1 MLCFRLV
8 INITKEGRN
17 VLIQLI
23 HRLGKSKGK
32 LEIAQGLDK
41 CAYMEVCI
49 CIMQH
54 SIHHVIVISWRTC
67 TQLWRFAFHE
77 VSQPAELGLLKKR
90 GSKRGSVRTA
100 RDDR

>member
-1 MLCFRLV
+1 MLYFRRV
-8 INITKEGRN
+8 INIIKEGRN
-17 VLIQLI
+17 VLIKLI

-32 LEIAQGLDK
+32 LDIAQGLDK
-41 CAYMEVCI
+41 CAFMEACI

-54 SIHHVIVISWRTC
+54 SIYRVIVISWCTC

-77 VSQPAELGLLKKR
+77 VSPPAELGLLKKR
-90 GSKRGSVRTA
+90 GSVPTA